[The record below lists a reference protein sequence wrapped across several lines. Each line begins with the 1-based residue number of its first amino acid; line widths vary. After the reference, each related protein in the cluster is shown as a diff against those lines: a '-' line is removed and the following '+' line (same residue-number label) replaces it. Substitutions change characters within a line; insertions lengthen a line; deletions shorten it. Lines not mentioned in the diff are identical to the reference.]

1 MRVMSYLHLTRFVRI
16 LLDRKDRM
24 SMAVGLEV
32 RVPFCDHRLVEYV
45 YNTPWALKTYDGREK
60 SLLRGAAR
68 DVLPESVVKRV
79 KSPYPST
86 SDPQYGAA
94 IQAQVKDL
102 LGSADDM
109 FFGLIDREALEQVTR
124 ADPATMPPDLPRA
137 DRAGAG
143 HRGLDGTVPAAWCS
157 NLRTR
162 STRPWIGYAIGY
174 VSAARPRRTTPSPS
188 MDRVGHGRH

>member
-45 YNTPWALKTYDGREK
+45 YNTPWSLKTFDGREK
-60 SLLRGAAR
+60 SLLRGATR

-86 SDPQYGAA
+86 SDPQYA
-94 IQAQVKDL
+94 ITLQSQVRDL
-102 LGSADDM
+102 LGQGDDAL
-109 FFGLIDREALEQVTR
+109 FDLVDRNVLGQLV
-124 ADPATMPPDLPRA
+124 
-137 DRAGAG
+137 
-143 HRGLDGTVPAAWCS
+143 TVPAAEID
-157 NLRTR
+157 RKVR
-162 STRPWIGYAIGY
+162 SKLERVLDLSVWLDMYRPTIEI
-174 VSAARPRRTTPSPS
+174 
-188 MDRVGHGRH
+188 